1 MLGLTLSRATPRLYR
16 LRPFDFSGRRLPPG
30 RADRFQASV
39 RNGRSCAGLPY
50 RLWQLRH
57 GLRAFPGGPVDPDFA
72 QLRPARSRVG
82 NMLRTKSVVGIAL
95 GRSGRPWR
103 KDVMVCFSQ
112 CPLSALMLTEA
123 IPPRVGRAKRTSAS
137 TRAPTTSY
145 CLAVPS
151 CPNRTP
157 NLGLHGSS
165 GRSSTLISATA
176 LASLWPA
183 KAGERS
189 IGLLWE
195 RPDIRDRTD
204 GPGSKRQRFLPR
216 GS

>member
-1 MLGLTLSRATPRLYR
+1 MKTGRCVRCLRANGAPLLGSRLMGKDSGGRWR
-16 LRPFDFSGRRLPPG
+16 LRTAKP
-30 RADRFQASV
+30 
-39 RNGRSCAGLPY
+39 PY
-50 RLWQLRH
+50 RR
-57 GLRAFPGGPVDPDFA
+57 
-72 QLRPARSRVG
+72 RSRPECSDS
-82 NMLRTKSVVGIAL
+82 N
-95 GRSGRPWR
+95 SGPPRGSCWGSGAHDPLVR
-103 KDVMVCFSQ
+103 LSQ
-112 CPLSALMLTEA
+112 SALSALMLTEA

-165 GRSSTLISATA
+165 GRSSTSSQRPA

-183 KAGERS
+183 KASERS
-189 IGLLWE
+189 IDLLWE

>member
-1 MLGLTLSRATPRLYR
+1 MGRGKGPPSRWPS
-16 LRPFDFSGRRLPPG
+16 FLPPP
-30 RADRFQASV
+30 A
-39 RNGRSCAGLPY
+39 
-50 RLWQLRH
+50 WQTSL
-57 GLRAFPGGPVDPDFA
+57 VA
-72 QLRPARSRVG
+72 QLSSNPTALIQIRDRLATHAEGPAPKAQIVR
-82 NMLRTKSVVGIAL
+82 L
-95 GRSGRPWR
+95 
-103 KDVMVCFSQ
+103 SQ
-112 CPLSALMLTEA
+112 SALSALMLTEA

-183 KAGERS
+183 KASERS